1 MNDTQV
7 TKRKIGRMIAKNL
20 IVMLV
25 AVIVALTGV
34 LAWFTNK
41 TSAEASGVS
50 VECKAPDGIEIA
62 VVAKGETPKNND
74 FHEDSI
80 TLGKQVFLDELNLS
94 EVTSD
99 GITFYRPVLNQLGGT
114 AIPDPSKEWEDEND
128 IINKSYISFD
138 LYIRSKSEQDI
149 YLCETSKFS
158 TPSRKLTGADADN
171 KSSMGDFSRDCIVGA
186 TRLSVVGYNST
197 DGTPE
202 RKLLWIPRPDL
213 KFYVDDNDN
222 TNHVNEGL
230 TDTSATNYQHT
241 YWNVIIDENGAQ
253 IRDDKAT
260 TMTSGVTTSV
270 QVNGDF
276 VLGEKNK
283 TKITELRSPLVPI
296 EIDDK
301 GTIETYYMN
310 HVTVNIW
317 IEGED
322 DEARLALVNGNFKVN
337 LDLSLK

>member
-34 LAWFTNK
+34 LAWFSSNT
-41 TSAEASGVS
+41 TAEANGIS

-62 VVAKGETPKNND
+62 IVEKGATPMNSD

-80 TLGKQVFLDELNLS
+80 TLGQQDFLENLSLS

-99 GITFYRPVLNQLGGT
+99 GITFYRPILNQLGGT
-114 AIPDPSKEWEDEND
+114 AIPDPSKEWEDEED

-138 LYIRSKSEQDI
+138 LYIRSKSQQNI
-149 YLCETSKFS
+149 YLSDTSNFS
-158 TPSRKLTGADADN
+158 TPAKTLTGADADN
-171 KSSMGDFSRDCIVGA
+171 KSTMGDFSRDCIVGA

-197 DGTPE
+197 DNAPE

-213 KFYVDDNDN
+213 KFYVDDNEH

-230 TDTSATNYQHT
+230 TDTSATNYEHK
-241 YWNVIIDENGAQ
+241 YWNVTIDENGVQ
-253 IRDDKAT
+253 IRPDEAT
-260 TMTSGVTTSV
+260 TMTSGVTASK
-270 QVNGDF
+270 QVDGEF
-276 VLGEKNK
+276 VLGEK
-283 TKITELRSPLVPI
+283 TLITELKSTRTF

-301 GTIETYYMN
+301 GTLENYYCN
-310 HVTVNIW
+310 RVTVNIW

-322 DEARLALVNGNFKVN
+322 DESRLALVNGNFKA
-337 LDLSLK
+337 DLELTLK

>member
-34 LAWFTNK
+34 LAWFSNK
-41 TSAEASGVS
+41 TSADADGIS

-62 VVAKGETPKNND
+62 IVEKGKQPVNSD
-74 FHEDSI
+74 FHESTI
-80 TLGKQVFLDELNLS
+80 TLGEQGFLENLHLS

-99 GITFYRPVLNQLGGT
+99 GISFYRPLLNQLGGT
-114 AIPDPSKEWEDEND
+114 AVPDPSKEWEDEED
-128 IINKSYISFD
+128 IINKSYIGFD
-138 LYIRSKSEQDI
+138 LYIRSKSVQDI

-158 TPSRKLTGADADN
+158 TPAQKLTGVDADN

-186 TRLSVVGYNST
+186 TRLSVVGYNAS
-197 DGTPE
+197 DNTPD

-213 KFYVDDNDN
+213 KFYVDDNEH
-222 TNHVNEGL
+222 TNHVIEGL
-230 TDTSATNYQHT
+230 TDTSATNYEHK
-241 YWNVIIDENGAQ
+241 YWNVTIGENGVQ
-253 IRDDKAT
+253 IRPDEAT
-260 TMTSGVTTSV
+260 TMTSGVTASK
-270 QVNGDF
+270 QVNGEF
-276 VLGEKNK
+276 VLGEKTLI
-283 TKITELRSPLVPI
+283 TKLETPHSFV
-296 EIDDK
+296 IDDEGK
-301 GTIETYYMN
+301 IENYYCN
-310 HVTVNIW
+310 RVTVNIW